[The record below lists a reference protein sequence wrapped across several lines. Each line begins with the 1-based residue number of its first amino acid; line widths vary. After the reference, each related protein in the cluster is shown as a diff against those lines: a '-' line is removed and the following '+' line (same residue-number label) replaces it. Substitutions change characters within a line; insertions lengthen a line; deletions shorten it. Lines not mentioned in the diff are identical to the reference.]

1 MIDIVSGP
9 GAKAD
14 MVQSNPVLNETLAV
28 VFGTT
33 RLDANCRAGADEVG
47 HVAALENT
55 FKAEHRHQPRVEFP
69 RFVILADGQYH
80 MRHSVDL
87 NHVFPLRVVPR

>member
-33 RLDANCRAGADEVG
+33 RLDANCREDAMARTISEQKGFEPWLIGKYDELPRLVWQLAG
-47 HVAALENT
+47 
-55 FKAEHRHQPRVEFP
+55 
-69 RFVILADGQYH
+69 
-80 MRHSVDL
+80 
-87 NHVFPLRVVPR
+87 